1 MRERVP
7 FPNEV
12 TERASRPYALP
23 PFVRELSPVSPFEIR
38 DVGVAVA
45 SVHAAR
51 DADRSRKT
59 CRKLDLEPFGPAVLT
74 ITNPHSRRG
83 GTNPQS
89 EPGSLLRGGGGSQEG
104 RHTRSRDLLWACHPC
119 GGLKDNM

>member
-12 TERASRPYALP
+12 TERASRP
-23 PFVRELSPVSPFEIR
+23 SPVSPFEIR

-45 SVHAAR
+45 SVDAAR

-59 CRKLDLEPFGPAVLT
+59 CRKLDLEPFGP
-74 ITNPHSRRG
+74 N
-83 GTNPQS
+83 
-89 EPGSLLRGGGGSQEG
+89 LLNEFG
-104 RHTRSRDLLWACHPC
+104 
-119 GGLKDNM
+119 NM